1 VPQILACHAKSV
13 RNSSEKTAT
22 IHGGLINVAG
32 GGCRYAVSSPTPVGY
47 GTVDSNGVM
56 RARTSRTLWAG
67 EGQGT
72 PFGCRSHCRY
82 RVAAFSA
89 IEPMF
94 VIAEPESCYA
104 ERLRTPRP
112 VPSIVAAAPTT
123 PPKPIVPGHLPSD
136 DFWTV
141 VVFEILKTSGG
152 EPMRITSIVNESL
165 KWEKF
170 ARRADRVEHKKKM
183 FRVVGRLIRTCRLD
197 RYNREFVT
205 VPTSDVR
212 RQVYLAKAALTVELP
227 SPCV

>member
-1 VPQILACHAKSV
+1 MSDNELQDNTLLALTGTKKNDPFYRWLAPTDPASKSTPFSSWCHRFKLRPARLQITNQNGPVP
-13 RNSSEKTAT
+13 E
-22 IHGGLINVAG
+22 
-32 GGCRYAVSSPTPVGY
+32 
-47 GTVDSNGVM
+47 
-56 RARTSRTLWAG
+56 
-67 EGQGT
+67 EGSTQ
-72 PFGCRSHCRY
+72 FGCRSHCRY

-89 IEPMF
+89 TEPMF
-94 VIAEPESCYA
+94 VIAEPESCYT

-123 PPKPIVPGHLPSD
+123 PPKPIVPSRLPSD
-136 DFWTV
+136 DFWTE
-141 VVFEILKTSGG
+141 VVFEILKTSGD

-165 KWEKF
+165 KWDKF

-212 RQVYLAKAALTVELP
+212 RQVYLAKATLTVELP
-227 SPCV
+227 HPCV